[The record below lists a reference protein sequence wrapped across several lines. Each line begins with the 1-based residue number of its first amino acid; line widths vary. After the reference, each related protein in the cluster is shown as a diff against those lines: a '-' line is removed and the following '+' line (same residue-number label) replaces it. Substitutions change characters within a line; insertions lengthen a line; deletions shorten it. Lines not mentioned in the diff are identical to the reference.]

1 MQIESANRRTGQLK
15 RFLAKP
21 PKGAAALRLATDD
34 ADCPAVLS
42 RWEKG
47 QAVPELALEIE
58 GSVSDHADETGSYVT
73 ARLEWLNKDSQ
84 VLTTKMVRGR
94 PSEEAGLDGSQP
106 SQAAQAQRHLEA
118 MTRLYVSAHGQTI
131 ERLNGLV
138 SQLAE
143 ITSRSLEQARVAS
156 EDAEVARANAAEAIR
171 EADQAELESGSQA
184 GERVMKLAEVALM
197 GSLQG
202 GGGGKPP
209 AA

>member
-1 MQIESANRRTGQLK
+1 MQIESANRRVGQLK

-21 PKGAAALRLATDD
+21 PKGAQSLRLSTGDD
-34 ADCPAVLS
+34 TECPAVLS

-47 QAVPELALEIE
+47 AAVPELALEIE
-58 GSVSDHADETGSYVT
+58 GTVADHADETGSYVT
-73 ARLEWLNKDSQ
+73 ARLEWLDRDQ
-84 VLTTKMVRGR
+84 QTITTKMVRGR
-94 PSEEAGLDGSQP
+94 PSEEAGLDGTQP

-138 SQLAE
+138 QQLAE
-143 ITSRSLEQARVAS
+143 ITAKSLEQARASS

-171 EADQAELESGSQA
+171 EAEAAEEATGSEA
-184 GERVMKLAEVALM
+184 GDRVMKLAEVALL

-202 GGGGKPP
+202 GGPKPP